1 MADSAISRTKPC
13 DVVHSR
19 SFVERSD
26 PPVSRD
32 PVRSADLGFHLGK
45 ETLRLLKGAVRMDFF
60 SRLSD
65 ARLGE
70 ELRLLLGES
79 AAHKAVARLA
89 ELDLL
94 RFLHP
99 AVAWS
104 PKLDG
109 LLQAI
114 DEVLG
119 VVSAGLPALARPR
132 HTAGEH
138 SGAPQGWD

>member
-1 MADSAISRTKPC
+1 
-13 DVVHSR
+13 
-19 SFVERSD
+19 
-26 PPVSRD
+26 
-32 PVRSADLGFHLGK
+32 
-45 ETLRLLKGAVRMDFF
+45 RLLKGAVRMDLCH
-60 SRLSD
+60 RLSD
-65 ARLGE
+65 ARRGE
-70 ELRLLLGES
+70 HLRLLLGEP

-114 DEVLG
+114 DEVLAWYRLASLHWPDHAAQPG
-119 VVSAGLPALARPR
+119 STVEHPRAAMEPWLVRFMALVEALPDAAVREGLQRLHLSRA
-132 HTAGEH
+132 H
-138 SGAPQGWD
+138 SNTVGPWRAA